1 MLCTSHAMYV
11 TPTQVYQGP
20 GGLPQMVR
28 GMLAEGG
35 PGVLFRGLGA
45 ATLRLVPMAV
55 VSFGT
60 YELVRSGLL
69 AWEDRQEAAAAATE
83 YRALHACVTPLQL
96 SVGDG
101 GTETATCDRPAAD
114 VAPCVVACT
123 APCSPAAASTVA
135 SGTAVAGCGALT
147 VFTECGSEPSSC
159 AMGAG
164 GGTVT
169 ACVVVCPSSKQQ
181 MTNPCPMASLPLAKC
196 QE

>member
-1 MLCTSHAMYV
+1 
-11 TPTQVYQGP
+11 
-20 GGLPQMVR
+20 MVR

-123 APCSPAAASTVA
+123 APCSPAAASTAGVPPCVVACTAPCLPAAASTVA

-181 MTNPCPMASLPLAKC
+181 MTNPCPMAPLPLAKC